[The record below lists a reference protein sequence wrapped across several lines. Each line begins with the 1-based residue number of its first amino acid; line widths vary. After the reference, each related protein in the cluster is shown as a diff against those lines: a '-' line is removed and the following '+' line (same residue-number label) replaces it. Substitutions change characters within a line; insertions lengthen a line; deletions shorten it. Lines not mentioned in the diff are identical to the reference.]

1 MERTKPNRLRQDD
14 NLSKHTG
21 PFKGKYYI
29 NGVYQPPKEIR
40 AKRGLPLS
48 GTIFNSKIHLT
59 TK

>member
-1 MERTKPNRLRQDD
+1 METLKPNRLRQND
-14 NLSKHTG
+14 NLAHHTG

-40 AKRGLPLS
+40 AIRGLPLS

-59 TK
+59 KK